1 MNTLFDFI
9 TMTKGVEY
17 IIAIVFMVGFIVF
30 WRFVTQTGVQPVTAR
45 VSELARGIRDTI
57 AGFLVPEWAYFHPG
71 HAWVRVD
78 ENNVATVGLDDFAQK
93 LVGKIDAVRLPT
105 IGSSIRQGEKGW
117 SLEVNSQPIDMISPV
132 DGEIISVNEELF
144 KSPQTVNADP
154 YGKGW
159 LMKVRAPRM
168 SANVKSLLSGNLAK
182 RWIEEAREAL
192 LSRGN
197 YDIGLVYQ
205 DGGLP
210 IDGMARNVDPSNWDS
225 IAKEFFL
232 ITEEV

>member
-1 MNTLFDFI
+1 MHTLFDFI

-30 WRFVTQTGVQPVTAR
+30 WRFVTQTQVQPVTAK

-57 AGFLVPEWAYFHPG
+57 AGFLVPEGAYFHPG

-93 LVGKIDAVRLPT
+93 LVGKIDALHLPQV
-105 IGSSIRQGEKGW
+105 GSQLRQGDRGW
-117 SLEVNSQPIDMISPV
+117 SLEVSSRPISMLSPV
-132 DGEIISVNEELF
+132 DGEVLSVNEDLVT
-144 KSPQTVNADP
+144 SPETANSDP

-159 LMKVRAPRM
+159 LMKIKTPRM
-168 SANVKSLLSGNLAK
+168 SANLKNLLSGNLAR
-182 RWIEEAREAL
+182 RWIEEARENL

-197 YDIGLVYQ
+197 YDLGLVYQ

-210 IDGMARNVDPSNWDS
+210 IDGMARNLDPVGWDTLVQ
-225 IAKEFFL
+225 EFFL
-232 ITEEV
+232 TADN

>member
-17 IIAIVFMVGFIVF
+17 IIAIVFMFGFIVF
-30 WRFVTQTGVQPVTAR
+30 WRFVTQTQVQPVTER
-45 VSELARGIRDTI
+45 VSELARGIRDTVQ
-57 AGFLVPEWAYFHPG
+57 GFLVPENAYFHPG

-78 ENNVATVGLDDFAQK
+78 DKNVATIGLDDFAQR
-93 LVGKIDAVRLPT
+93 LLGKIDTVHLPGV
-105 IGSSIRQGEKGW
+105 GSELRQGERGW
-117 SLEVNSQPIDMISPV
+117 ALEVGSRPVDMLSPV
-132 DGEIISVNEELF
+132 DGEVLSVNEELIN
-144 KSPQTVNADP
+144 SPETANTDP

-159 LMKVRAPRM
+159 LMKVQAPRI
-168 SANVKSLLSGNLAK
+168 SANVKGLLSGNLAK
-182 RWIEEAREAL
+182 KWIEEARENL

-197 YDIGLVYQ
+197 YNIGLVYQ

-210 IDGMARNVDPSNWDS
+210 VDGMARNVDPDNWDR

-232 ITEEV
+232 ITEN